1 MNASTV
7 LSLLALCALAASG
20 SAQGEPVRPGS
31 VVRINPAAAA
41 DESPVQTDKAFR
53 PKERDEAMA
62 KKPENGCSCAGNNRC
77 YYSLDFN
84 YCIAADGHRV
94 FIQRFWGQ

>member
-1 MNASTV
+1 MNMRQ
-7 LSLLALCALAASG
+7 
-20 SAQGEPVRPGS
+20 SACLVRRS
-31 VVRINPAAAA
+31 AK
-41 DESPVQTDKAFR
+41 SQTDKAFK

-94 FIQRFWGQ
+94 FMQRFWGQ